1 MSTNIVATIQVQE
14 IDGQLLVDSRLIAE
28 RLGIQ
33 HRSFYKTL
41 LKHSVFLNNRFGRLR
56 FQIATF
62 ETAGGSQQ
70 VSFALLTEPQATFV
84 MTLSRNTPEVIEA
97 KADLV
102 TAFEKAK
109 QIISTVI
116 PAQSDRIRELELEI
130 QLRNAE
136 ADSARSQQK
145 LLDTRHYITTAL
157 PEPVQQKILG
167 YSEVKIVEYRDR
179 VYHDDD
185 LVRDGSTVN
194 KTTLCKRLKFFT
206 RNGKPDYKRL
216 NDFLTACNLPPS
228 AWQLTA
234 AIQENLE
241 LTSEAALEVERRW
254 AASSVRDR
262 YLGEE

>member
-1 MSTNIVATIQVQE
+1 MASEIVAALQVQE
-14 IDGQLLVDSRLIAE
+14 IDGQLLIDSRLIAD

-33 HRSFYKTL
+33 HRGLIQTIDKHLARLQSKSQVRFEMEMVKLPQGGAKQKKFAYLDERQATL
-41 LKHSVFLNNRFGRLR
+41 L
-56 FQIATF
+56 
-62 ETAGGSQQ
+62 
-70 VSFALLTEPQATFV
+70 
-84 MTLSRNTPEVIEA
+84 MTMSRNTDQVLDCKEA
-97 KADLV
+97 LV
-102 TAFEKAK
+102 DAFEKAK
-109 QIISTVI
+109 LIIKTVI

-136 ADSARSQQK
+136 AHSAFAQQK

-157 PEPVQQKILG
+157 PEPLQQKILG
-167 YSEVKIVEYRDR
+167 YSEVKTVEYRDR

-216 NDFLTACNLPPS
+216 NDFLTACNLPES
-228 AWQLTA
+228 AWRLTA

-241 LTSEAALEVERRW
+241 LTSEAAFEVEQRW
-254 AASSVRDR
+254 FASPSRDR
-262 YLGEE
+262 YLGEN